1 MKNKK
6 IVLAIALVAVVAL
19 TAALLTA
26 CNSEEQV
33 YEQIF
38 GLCAKQNN
46 LAVTVKSGEYT
57 VHTYKEEVSSSDYE
71 GIDVDAEAYIQAA
84 ENAGK
89 KLSLSDFSEDVKK
102 SYEDVTGAF
111 EIEGA
116 LADAKAILGIDVQAN
131 VHIKGNYLSNKVE
144 IYTIT
149 YQHNGF
155 DVEITLV

>member
-6 IVLAIALVAVVAL
+6 IVLAIALVAVVTL
-19 TAALLTA
+19 AATLLTA
-26 CNSEEQV
+26 CNTEEQV

-38 GLCAKQNN
+38 ALCAKQNN

-57 VHTYKEEVSSSDYE
+57 VYTYKDGVGSSDYE
-71 GIDVDAEAYIQAA
+71 GIDVDADAYIQVA

-89 KLSLSDFSEDVKK
+89 TLALSDFAEGVKA
-102 SYEDVTGAF
+102 SFEEVTGSF
-111 EIEGA
+111 VIEGA
-116 LADAKAILGIDVQAN
+116 LADAKSVLGIDVQAN
-131 VHIKGNYLSNKVE
+131 VHLKGNYLSNKVE

>member
-1 MKNKK
+1 M
-6 IVLAIALVAVVAL
+6 
-19 TAALLTA
+19 AATLLTA
-26 CNSEEQV
+26 CNTEEQV

-38 GLCAKQNN
+38 ALCAKQNN

-57 VHTYKEEVSSSDYE
+57 VYTYKDGVGSSDYE
-71 GIDVDAEAYIQAA
+71 GIDVDADAYIQVA

-89 KLSLSDFSEDVKK
+89 TLALSDFAEGVKA
-102 SYEDVTGAF
+102 SFEEVTGSF

-116 LADAKAILGIDVQAN
+116 LADAKSVLGIDVQAN
-131 VHIKGNYLSNKVE
+131 VHLKGNYLSNKVE